1 MRICRYIGHR
11 RNSAVLTKRTV
22 SPTILKAQ
30 RKRCDSGAIQALPSS
45 IPLLSLFYPSSIPLL
60 SLFYPFSNTVQT
72 LRSTHNRKRP
82 QNKKKAPAIAYIF

>member
-1 MRICRYIGHR
+1 MRIYRYIGHR

-45 IPLLSLFYPSSIPLL
+45 IPLLSLFYP
-60 SLFYPFSNTVQT
+60 FSNTVQT

-82 QNKKKAPAIAYIF
+82 QNKKRAPTIAYIF